1 MILKSYTLISQ
12 KVPIS
17 KDVYLLTRLM
27 GSFDR
32 SSTEVRHTG
41 NLLISYTRYYQILKT
56 VYGKGAKKNKE
67 NNIARIAK
75 LPYGQRKALLKVN
88 LCSQSV

>member
-1 MILKSYTLISQ
+1 
-12 KVPIS
+12 
-17 KDVYLLTRLM
+17 M

-88 LCSQSV
+88 LYFRCNCEIWLLDIRVLVLEGKVYDWDEY